1 MGLSI
6 VPPSSRVCGRRGRRM
21 GARQSST
28 VGHEEPKMTVD
39 TSAACDARA
48 VEDEEMTREDDSSDD
63 EWRALIDGVKRKERT
78 DLGLPDWQ
86 KYGFAT
92 RRARDFEALASAGDE
107 PPNAVPRVQAK
118 GLSVEEFSERYEK
131 RGLPCLL
138 QGIPELEGWPAW
150 EGWAADK
157 LCERFADVPFKV
169 GKADDGQPIRLK
181 LRFFAK
187 YLQRQMDD
195 SPLYVFDNRFGGRT
209 DVREELLKEYAVPS
223 YFPDDYMAVA
233 GEEGRPPY
241 RWVAV
246 GPKRSGTVMHQDPL
260 CTNAWNTLL
269 QGRKRWVLLDPGVPR
284 AVAKARHV
292 MNKDDDDEAVNVFV
306 DLLPRL
312 RKEGVKTVEFVQYP
326 GETVFLPG
334 GWWHCVVNIDDTVAV
349 THNYAGRHNF
359 AAVWR
364 SARSE
369 RPCWSNRW
377 LRALSEQLP
386 AVAEKAQQ
394 LNAEDGFDM
403 SKLLQLNRE
412 RRRRRRERRE
422 LRDLRRA
429 RGKAGKSFDEAAWR
443 RKRTENM
450 SASDSD
456 STVSTSSSAS
466 SMSTA
471 SSSDESG
478 DSVRR

>member
-1 MGLSI
+1 MFALLIGWGFG
-6 VPPSSRVCGRRGRRM
+6 V
-21 GARQSST
+21 A
-28 VGHEEPKMTVD
+28 VGHSNRAGPTDVD
-39 TSAACDARA
+39 PR
-48 VEDEEMTREDDSSDD
+48 
-63 EWRALIDGVKRKERT
+63 
-78 DLGLPDWQ
+78 Q

-284 AVAKARHV
+284 AVAKASLASHWGSEIAGVR
-292 MNKDDDDEAVNVFV
+292 
-306 DLLPRL
+306 P
-312 RKEGVKTVEFVQYP
+312 EG
-326 GETVFLPG
+326 L
-334 GWWHCVVNIDDTVAV
+334 
-349 THNYAGRHNF
+349 
-359 AAVWR
+359 
-364 SARSE
+364 
-369 RPCWSNRW
+369 
-377 LRALSEQLP
+377 
-386 AVAEKAQQ
+386 
-394 LNAEDGFDM
+394 
-403 SKLLQLNRE
+403 
-412 RRRRRRERRE
+412 RRRTSAAISRRCPQN
-422 LRDLRRA
+422 
-429 RGKAGKSFDEAAWR
+429 GEA
-443 RKRTENM
+443 TNLETTTHM
-450 SASDSD
+450 SN
-456 STVSTSSSAS
+456 VSLHRYA
-466 SMSTA
+466 
-471 SSSDESG
+471 
-478 DSVRR
+478 VC